1 MGQSKTCS
9 PAGQTCKTR
18 FEFPRTPAT
27 GKAGYTSGSRRGVCK
42 QTTRAKMEAEVARPT
57 QVLPSSA
64 PTTESNAVHTLREE
78 GGVTDEL
85 DNQVI
90 TNGEHPPKVSENLQK
105 RKLIGDEFY
114 REDEKIVKLHSIIV
128 NPNKLAAELAAQL
141 SNSQPVSNKTPTI
154 VSTESFLTEVEE
166 SRQKFQEHIISEPVL
181 SRNQTPVEPVGELT
195 PNHSPLEAKYIS
207 PLHSPHNPDNHTP
220 PPFHLQSDSLSLN
233 PQTIIVPPPSSQLKS
248 DASSAPLQNGLA
260 SSNLFQEDLNGQHQP
275 EEPMVVSY
283 NGHVSDYPT
292 ISCHMMTA
300 TTESVL
306 DSVLVNSLVKNEPE
320 DLTGQRHRHGSDI
333 SLDVGVTAKRLLGDS
348 LDKQNMGLVTSPDGD
363 SHIIL
368 NTEDLPLA
376 PGFPSTTISSSGY
389 DPPTFYTTSSDQG
402 QTRLY
407 DSSYRDQDLYPG
419 EPGYNR
425 NQNSYSI
432 YSSGTPGLSVDLPSP
447 DSGIGDQITPRGI
460 VDSDSSF
467 EYSTQHILDNNTIRK
482 PWHDY
487 GSRNS
492 DTEKIQIPKAYSPY
506 GFHYILDA
514 PTSSSVRRED
524 DKVTYIN
531 KGQFYGVTLDY
542 QPDPE
547 HAHLKSPTV
556 KSVIMLVFRR
566 DGKSQEE
573 EIKAWRFWHQ
583 RQHSVKQRIIDV
595 DTKNSLGLVGH
606 IEELSHN
613 ALAVYWNPLDSPA
626 KVNLAVQCLST
637 DFSTQKGVKGLP
649 LHVQIDTYDDPRS
662 EVGSPSTHRGYCQVK
677 IFCDKGAE
685 RKLRDEERRANKRRM
700 TPSGKRRLDEMYH
713 ESFDR
718 TEFYS
723 MSDLNKPPTLFSPP
737 EDPEKSSQL
746 NADFPGFY
754 SPQRQ
759 IEAMKPMT
767 NGDLLPCLM
776 SGVGTPNHVV
786 EPLRRGPEKTELQF
800 LEKSRRH
807 RLIPPVNERIM
818 VYVRQETEDV
828 YTPLHLV
835 PPTVSGLINSIE
847 NKYKINAS
855 NIRYLYR
862 KNKDGIIAKIDDDM
876 LRLYC
881 NEDVFLM
888 QVMVTEGPGGE
899 ETMVYDITLSEI
911 QSSMEH

>member
-1 MGQSKTCS
+1 
-9 PAGQTCKTR
+9 
-18 FEFPRTPAT
+18 
-27 GKAGYTSGSRRGVCK
+27 
-42 QTTRAKMEAEVARPT
+42 
-57 QVLPSSA
+57 
-64 PTTESNAVHTLREE
+64 
-78 GGVTDEL
+78 
-85 DNQVI
+85 
-90 TNGEHPPKVSENLQK
+90 
-105 RKLIGDEFY
+105 
-114 REDEKIVKLHSIIV
+114 
-128 NPNKLAAELAAQL
+128 
-141 SNSQPVSNKTPTI
+141 
-154 VSTESFLTEVEE
+154 
-166 SRQKFQEHIISEPVL
+166 
-181 SRNQTPVEPVGELT
+181 
-195 PNHSPLEAKYIS
+195 
-207 PLHSPHNPDNHTP
+207 
-220 PPFHLQSDSLSLN
+220 
-233 PQTIIVPPPSSQLKS
+233 
-248 DASSAPLQNGLA
+248 
-260 SSNLFQEDLNGQHQP
+260 LNGQHQP

-283 NGHVSDYPT
+283 NGPVSDYPT

-333 SLDVGVTAKRLLGDS
+333 SLDVGVTSKRLLGDG

-368 NTEDLPLA
+368 NTEDLRLD
-376 PGFPSTTISSSGY
+376 PGFPSTTISSTGY
-389 DPPTFYTTSSDQG
+389 DPPTFYTTSSDQA

-425 NQNSYSI
+425 NQNSYI

-467 EYSTQHILDNNTIRK
+467 EYSTQHILNENTIRK

-506 GFHYILDA
+506 GFHYMLDA

-547 HAHLKSPTV
+547 IAHLKSPTV
-556 KSVIMLVFRR
+556 KSVIMLVFR

-573 EIKAWRFWHQ
+573 EIKAWQFWHQ

-649 LHVQIDTYDDPRS
+649 LHIQIDTFDDPRS
-662 EVGSPSTHRGYCQVK
+662 EVGSPCAHRGYCQVK

-685 RKLRDEERRANKRRM
+685 RKLRDEERRAAKRRM

-713 ESFDR
+713 ETFDR
-718 TEFYS
+718 SEFYS
-723 MSDLNKPPTLFSPP
+723 MSDLNKAPTLFTPP
-737 EDPEKSSQL
+737 EDPEKASQL

-754 SPQRQ
+754 SPQRPM
-759 IEAMKPMT
+759 EPMKPLT
-767 NGDLLPCLM
+767 NGDLLPGLM
-776 SGVGTPNHVV
+776 PVTGNVV
-786 EPLRRGPEKTELQF
+786 EPLTRAAEKTVLPYT
-800 LEKSRRH
+800 EKTKRPRI
-807 RLIPPVNERIM
+807 IPPVSERIM

-828 YTPLHLV
+828 YTPLHLI
-835 PPTVSGLINSIE
+835 PPTVAGLIASIE

-876 LRLYC
+876 LRHYC

-911 QSSMEH
+911 QSSMDH

>member
-1 MGQSKTCS
+1 MPESL
-9 PAGQTCKTR
+9 
-18 FEFPRTPAT
+18 
-27 GKAGYTSGSRRGVCK
+27 
-42 QTTRAKMEAEVARPT
+42 RA
-57 QVLPSSA
+57 
-64 PTTESNAVHTLREE
+64 REE

-141 SNSQPVSNKTPTI
+141 SNSQPVSNKTSTI

-166 SRQKFQEHIISEPVL
+166 SRQKFQEHIISEPVP

-195 PNHSPLEAKYIS
+195 PNHSPIEAKYIS

-467 EYSTQHILDNNTIRK
+467 EYSTQHILNENTIRK

-506 GFHYILDA
+506 GFHYMLDA

-547 HAHLKSPTV
+547 IAHLKSPTV
-556 KSVIMLVFRR
+556 KSVIMLVFRDYIFR

-573 EIKAWRFWHQ
+573 EIKAWQFWHQ

-637 DFSTQKGVKGLP
+637 DF
-649 LHVQIDTYDDPRS
+649 R
-662 EVGSPSTHRGYCQVK
+662 
-677 IFCDKGAE
+677 
-685 RKLRDEERRANKRRM
+685 
-700 TPSGKRRLDEMYH
+700 
-713 ESFDR
+713 
-718 TEFYS
+718 
-723 MSDLNKPPTLFSPP
+723 
-737 EDPEKSSQL
+737 
-746 NADFPGFY
+746 
-754 SPQRQ
+754 
-759 IEAMKPMT
+759 
-767 NGDLLPCLM
+767 
-776 SGVGTPNHVV
+776 
-786 EPLRRGPEKTELQF
+786 
-800 LEKSRRH
+800 
-807 RLIPPVNERIM
+807 
-818 VYVRQETEDV
+818 
-828 YTPLHLV
+828 
-835 PPTVSGLINSIE
+835 
-847 NKYKINAS
+847 
-855 NIRYLYR
+855 
-862 KNKDGIIAKIDDDM
+862 
-876 LRLYC
+876 
-881 NEDVFLM
+881 
-888 QVMVTEGPGGE
+888 
-899 ETMVYDITLSEI
+899 
-911 QSSMEH
+911 

>member
-1 MGQSKTCS
+1 
-9 PAGQTCKTR
+9 
-18 FEFPRTPAT
+18 
-27 GKAGYTSGSRRGVCK
+27 
-42 QTTRAKMEAEVARPT
+42 
-57 QVLPSSA
+57 
-64 PTTESNAVHTLREE
+64 
-78 GGVTDEL
+78 
-85 DNQVI
+85 
-90 TNGEHPPKVSENLQK
+90 
-105 RKLIGDEFY
+105 
-114 REDEKIVKLHSIIV
+114 
-128 NPNKLAAELAAQL
+128 
-141 SNSQPVSNKTPTI
+141 
-154 VSTESFLTEVEE
+154 
-166 SRQKFQEHIISEPVL
+166 
-181 SRNQTPVEPVGELT
+181 
-195 PNHSPLEAKYIS
+195 
-207 PLHSPHNPDNHTP
+207 
-220 PPFHLQSDSLSLN
+220 
-233 PQTIIVPPPSSQLKS
+233 
-248 DASSAPLQNGLA
+248 
-260 SSNLFQEDLNGQHQP
+260 
-275 EEPMVVSY
+275 
-283 NGHVSDYPT
+283 
-292 ISCHMMTA
+292 MTA

-389 DPPTFYTTSSDQG
+389 DPPTFYTSSSDQT

-467 EYSTQHILDNNTIRK
+467 EYSTQHILNENTIRK

-487 GSRNS
+487 GSRNT
-492 DTEKIQIPKAYSPY
+492 DTEKVQIQKVYSPF

-531 KGQFYGVTLDY
+531 KGQFYGVTLDFV
-542 QPDPE
+542 QDPE
-547 HAHLKSPTV
+547 LASLKSATV
-556 KSVIMLVFRR
+556 KTVIMLVFR

-573 EIKAWRFWHQ
+573 EIKAWQFWHQ

-649 LHVQIDTYDDPRS
+649 LHIQIDTFDDPRS
-662 EVGSPSTHRGYCQVK
+662 EVGSPSAHRGYCQVK

-685 RKLRDEERRANKRRM
+685 RKLRDEERRAAKRRM

-713 ESFDR
+713 ETFDR
-718 TEFYS
+718 SEFYS
-723 MSDLNKPPTLFSPP
+723 MSDLSKTPILFTPP
-737 EDPEKSSQL
+737 EDQEKASQL
-746 NADFPGFY
+746 NVDFPY
-754 SPQRQ
+754 TSHRS
-759 IEAMKPMT
+759 IELSQTSAH
-767 NGDLLPCLM
+767 GDLHPALM
-776 SGVGTPNHVV
+776 
-786 EPLRRGPEKTELQF
+786 PE
-800 LEKSRRH
+800 S
-807 RLIPPVNERIM
+807 
-818 VYVRQETEDV
+818 
-828 YTPLHLV
+828 
-835 PPTVSGLINSIE
+835 
-847 NKYKINAS
+847 
-855 NIRYLYR
+855 
-862 KNKDGIIAKIDDDM
+862 
-876 LRLYC
+876 
-881 NEDVFLM
+881 
-888 QVMVTEGPGGE
+888 
-899 ETMVYDITLSEI
+899 
-911 QSSMEH
+911 

>member
-1 MGQSKTCS
+1 
-9 PAGQTCKTR
+9 
-18 FEFPRTPAT
+18 
-27 GKAGYTSGSRRGVCK
+27 
-42 QTTRAKMEAEVARPT
+42 VARPT
-57 QVLPSSA
+57 PVLSSST

-90 TNGEHPPKVSENLQK
+90 TNGGQHLPTVSENLQK

-128 NPNKLAAELAAQL
+128 NPSKLAAELAAQL
-141 SNSQPVSNKTPTI
+141 SNSPSISNKTPTI

-166 SRQKFQEHIISEPVL
+166 SRLNQKLQEQIISEPDP

-195 PNHSPLEAKYIS
+195 PNHSPIEAKYSS
-207 PLHSPHNPDNHTP
+207 PLHSPHIPDNHTP
-220 PPFHLQSDSLSLN
+220 PPFSLPSDSLSLN
-233 PQTIIVPPPSSQLKS
+233 SQTIIVPPPSSQLKS
-248 DASSAPLQNGLA
+248 DADSAPLQNGLA
-260 SSNLFQEDLNGQHQP
+260 STNLFQEDLNGQHQP

-300 TTESVL
+300 NTESVL

-376 PGFPSTTISSSGY
+376 PGFPTTTISSSGY
-389 DPPTFYTTSSDQG
+389 DPPTFYTTSSDQS

-407 DSSYRDQDLYPG
+407 DSAYRDQDIYPG

-467 EYSTQHILDNNTIRK
+467 EYSTQHILNENTIRK

-492 DTEKIQIPKAYSPY
+492 DTEKIQIQKVYSPY
-506 GFHYILDA
+506 GFHYMLDA

-547 HAHLKSPTV
+547 IAHLKSPTV
-556 KSVIMLVFRR
+556 KSVIMLVFR

-573 EIKAWRFWHQ
+573 EIKAWQFWHQ

-649 LHVQIDTYDDPRS
+649 LHIQIDTYDDPRS
-662 EVGSPSTHRGYCQVK
+662 EVGSPATHRGYCQVK

-685 RKLRDEERRANKRRM
+685 RKLRDEERRAAKRRM

-713 ESFDR
+713 ETFDR
-718 TEFYS
+718 SEFYS
-723 MSDLNKPPTLFSPP
+723 MSDLNKGPTLFTPP
-737 EDPEKSSQL
+737 EDPEKATQL

-754 SPQRQ
+754 SPQRPM
-759 IEAMKPMT
+759 EPMKPLT
-767 NGDLLPCLM
+767 NGDLLPGLM
-776 SGVGTPNHVV
+776 PVTSNVV
-786 EPLRRGPEKTELQF
+786 EPLTRAPEKTVLPYT
-800 LEKSRRH
+800 EKTKRPRI
-807 RLIPPVNERIM
+807 IPPVSERIM

-835 PPTVSGLINSIE
+835 PPTVPGLIASIE

-876 LRLYC
+876 LRHYC

-911 QSSMEH
+911 QSSMDH

>member
-1 MGQSKTCS
+1 VVMAHHSRALEDRAGGPLGCSSSSSLVPALQHTTCTVS
-9 PAGQTCKTR
+9 P
-18 FEFPRTPAT
+18 
-27 GKAGYTSGSRRGVCK
+27 SL
-42 QTTRAKMEAEVARPT
+42 ARC
-57 QVLPSSA
+57 S
-64 PTTESNAVHTLREE
+64 EE
-78 GGVTDEL
+78 QENPQDTVTDEL
-85 DNQVI
+85 ENEVI
-90 TNGEHPPKVSENLQK
+90 TTETDTEKLATESNKRRIISCGLDIIIPTK

-114 REDEKIVKLHSIIV
+114 REPDEKIV
-128 NPNKLAAELAAQL
+128 NN
-141 SNSQPVSNKTPTI
+141 
-154 VSTESFLTEVEE
+154 STEVISKVEDIDLDEEEIPCNTEQVLYLSVSDLGVQFSQNDISGQLTPPNSSSPVNQCSPQSIGSEAHYHHSPFLT
-166 SRQKFQEHIISEPVL
+166 
-181 SRNQTPVEPVGELT
+181 
-195 PNHSPLEAKYIS
+195 PL
-207 PLHSPHNPDNHTP
+207 PD
-220 PPFHLQSDSLSLN
+220 DSLASIVVSAKGEAEETNIFPEHLSCPEL
-233 PQTIIVPPPSSQLKS
+233 PQG
-248 DASSAPLQNGLA
+248 D
-260 SSNLFQEDLNGQHQP
+260 
-275 EEPMVVSY
+275 PMVVSY
-283 NGHVSDYPT
+283 NGSSGVDNSSVVVSEYLTDHPDPVN
-292 ISCHMMTA
+292 ISCQMMTA
-300 TTESVL
+300 TPESVL
-306 DSVLVNSLVKNEPE
+306 DSVLVNSLTSAVKHEPE
-320 DLTGQRHRHGSDI
+320 DLTGGPGGRSRHGSDHHHTANLLQG
-333 SLDVGVTAKRLLGDS
+333 LDVGVGGQVKRMLGES
-348 LDKQNMGLVTSPDGD
+348 LDKQNMGLVTTPDGD

-368 NTEDLPLA
+368 NSEDLPLA
-376 PGFPSTTISSSGY
+376 PGFTSTAISSSGY
-389 DPPTFYTTSSDQG
+389 DPPSFYSTSSDQPYRETG
-402 QTRLY
+402 T
-407 DSSYRDQDLYPG
+407 YRDQDYPG
-419 EPGYNR
+419 EGGFNGNR
-425 NQNSYSI
+425 GGQNGSYSL
-432 YSSGTPGLSVDLPSP
+432 YPSNTQGLSVDLPSP
-447 DSGIGDQITPRGI
+447 DSGIGPDQITPRGI
-460 VDSDSSF
+460 VDNDTSYG
-467 EYSTQHILDNNTIRK
+467 EYSTQQILDNNTIRK

-492 DTEKIQIPKAYSPY
+492 ETEKIQIPKVYSPY

-573 EIKAWRFWHQ
+573 EIKAWQFWHQ

-595 DTKNSLGLVGH
+595 DTKNSLGLVGC

-767 NGDLLPCLM
+767 NGDLLPGLM
-776 SGVGTPNHVV
+776 SGVGTTNHVV

>member
-1 MGQSKTCS
+1 MEAVAQQPRVTVIPVPASSTSSPVSELQLTTCVV
-9 PAGQTCKTR
+9 P
-18 FEFPRTPAT
+18 
-27 GKAGYTSGSRRGVCK
+27 
-42 QTTRAKMEAEVARPT
+42 QTTTNRCIID
-57 QVLPSSA
+57 
-64 PTTESNAVHTLREE
+64 TTVGDS
-78 GGVTDEL
+78 VTDEL

-90 TNGEHPPKVSENLQK
+90 TNGDTKKSSDELNTPDKLPKNQENNVHNK

-114 REDEKIVKLHSIIV
+114 REPDEKIVRLTTSEVIACVQDNIQTNDTIQGTDQSLYLTVADFGIDRQNNEII
-128 NPNKLAAELAAQL
+128 
-141 SNSQPVSNKTPTI
+141 
-154 VSTESFLTEVEE
+154 
-166 SRQKFQEHIISEPVL
+166 
-181 SRNQTPVEPVGELT
+181 GELT
-195 PNHSPLEAKYIS
+195 PPNSTSPVNNC
-207 PLHSPHNPDNHTP
+207 SPHSHISEHHHN
-220 PPFHLQSDSLSLN
+220 S
-233 PQTIIVPPPSSQLKS
+233 PPSLTLPNETALNNFIVSKS
-248 DASSAPLQNGLA
+248 EHDLDPTD
-260 SSNLFQEDLNGQHQP
+260 LFSEHLSCPEDTQGQ
-275 EEPMVVSY
+275 PMVVSY
-283 NGHVSDYPT
+283 NGSSGVGNTNSDYLDSHQPIT

-306 DSVLVNSLVKNEPE
+306 DSVLHNSLVKNEPE
-320 DLTGQRHRHGSDI
+320 DLTGGPGGRIRHGSDH
-333 SLDVGVTAKRLLGDS
+333 SHSHGTPTSVLQGLDVGGPVKRLLGDS
-348 LDKQNMGLVTSPDGD
+348 LDKQSMGLVTTPDGD

-368 NTEDLPLA
+368 NSEDLPLA
-376 PGFPSTTISSSGY
+376 PGFPSATSY
-389 DPPTFYTTSSDQG
+389 DPPSFYSNNGDQG
-402 QTRLY
+402 GYRESGYREQ
-407 DSSYRDQDLYPG
+407 DSLYPG
-419 EPGYNR
+419 EPGYNSSSR
-425 NQNSYSI
+425 GGQNSYSL
-432 YSSGTPGLSVDLPSP
+432 YSGSTSGLSVDLPSP
-447 DSGIGDQITPRGI
+447 DSGIGPDQMTPRAI
-460 VDSDSSF
+460 VDNDSSF

-492 DTEKIQIPKAYSPY
+492 ETEKIQIPKVYSPF
-506 GFHYILDA
+506 GFHHILDA

-542 QPDPE
+542 QPDPD
-547 HAHLKSPTV
+547 HTHLKSPTV

-573 EIKAWRFWHQ
+573 EIKAWQFWHQ

-613 ALAVYWNPLDSPA
+613 ALAVYWNPLDSSA

-649 LHVQIDTYDDPRS
+649 LHIQIDTYDDPRS

-685 RKLRDEERRANKRRM
+685 RKLRDEERRAAKRRM

-713 ESFDR
+713 ETFDR
-718 TEFYS
+718 SEFYS

-737 EDPEKSSQL
+737 EDPEKSTQL

-759 IEAMKPMT
+759 SPLSLDQMKPIS
-767 NGDLLPCLM
+767 NGDLLPALM
-776 SGVGTPNHVV
+776 SVGSSNVV
-786 EPLRRGPEKTELQF
+786 EPLTRGPEKTVLPYI
-800 LEKSRRH
+800 EKSAKRPRI
-807 RLIPPVNERIM
+807 IPPASERIM

-835 PPTVSGLINSIE
+835 PPTVPGLISSIE

-876 LRLYC
+876 LRHYC